1 VTENT
6 MMYTVFDF
14 HPQPVEGIGTPVA
27 KNEKTYRIPG
37 QPLPAEGEKDDC
49 CRMEPPLADA

>member
-1 VTENT
+1 
-6 MMYTVFDF
+6 MMYTGFAF
-14 HPQPVEGIGTPVA
+14 HPLPAEGIGTPVA
-27 KNEKTYRIPG
+27 KNEKTYLISG